1 MSNRGPHRR
10 LNKRLNYGL
19 KFVFVLSLS
28 MFQQLFP
35 KCFLQ
40 NQHFAAN
47 LFLPTAR
54 KPAQRFCFFCV
65 VICWGG
71 RGVITFLVFVF
82 FDLRWTR
89 LLYFAG
95 CTASY
100 VGHVYCLQVSLKR
113 KEVLALWRNAYPS
126 KIRRNLFARVSNIHF
141 LVPTAIIF
149 FGG

>member
-1 MSNRGPHRR
+1 MEHMQMSNRGPHRR

-54 KPAQRFCFFCV
+54 KPAQRFCVFLCCDMFGG
-65 VICWGG
+65 WGG
-71 RGVITFLVFVF
+71 GV
-82 FDLRWTR
+82 
-89 LLYFAG
+89 
-95 CTASY
+95 
-100 VGHVYCLQVSLKR
+100 
-113 KEVLALWRNAYPS
+113 
-126 KIRRNLFARVSNIHF
+126 
-141 LVPTAIIF
+141 
-149 FGG
+149 

>member
-1 MSNRGPHRR
+1 MEHMQMSNRGPHRR

-54 KPAQRFCFFCV
+54 KPAQRFCGFLYCDMLGAGGGVGGGCNNVRCVRYHRFFSANTLPV
-65 VICWGG
+65 TLHTSVLG
-71 RGVITFLVFVF
+71 RG
-82 FDLRWTR
+82 W
-89 LLYFAG
+89 
-95 CTASY
+95 
-100 VGHVYCLQVSLKR
+100 VGGV
-113 KEVLALWRNAYPS
+113 
-126 KIRRNLFARVSNIHF
+126 
-141 LVPTAIIF
+141 
-149 FGG
+149 